1 MNEIQM
7 GAIVDLCERVCA
19 AHNNGR
25 RRATIDALLA
35 YCHEASLCDHRT
47 PPPPRPTDQQPLTK
61 RIVSVLQQEPA
72 RVFRAA
78 DIIAAT
84 GFSGPRQTLLS
95 TLADLAKAGRVRRV
109 QFGHYSAVSG
119 QMMGAGSGAVVTDD
133 GVLAAAP
140 AWMRRGRVPASRFS

>member
-47 PPPPRPTDQQPLTK
+47 PPPPRSTDQQPLTK
-61 RIVSVLQQEPA
+61 RIVSVLQQ
-72 RVFRAA
+72 
-78 DIIAAT
+78 
-84 GFSGPRQTLLS
+84 
-95 TLADLAKAGRVRRV
+95 
-109 QFGHYSAVSG
+109 
-119 QMMGAGSGAVVTDD
+119 
-133 GVLAAAP
+133 
-140 AWMRRGRVPASRFS
+140 

>member
-1 MNEIQM
+1 MNDIQM

-19 AHNNGR
+19 AHNDGR
-25 RRATIDALLA
+25 RRATIYALLA

-47 PPPPRPTDQQPLTK
+47 PPAARVAGQQPLTK
-61 RIVSVLQQEPA
+61 QIISVLHQEPE
-72 RVFRAA
+72 RVFRVA

-119 QMMGAGSGAVVTDD
+119 QMTGASPVAVVAD
-133 GVLAAAP
+133 GGTLAAAP
-140 AWMRRGRVPASRFS
+140 AWMRRSRVPASRFS